1 MNKVNKMRLLNIVS
15 ATALFGAFFSLGAAH
30 TALANVADDLN
41 ANYNKIVNDCGDD
54 NKPAYEC
61 SGNIIRFTS
70 ASPSYH
76 AWDPSPN
83 ALRMQAFSNMYL
95 RKDVSVKLDFEGKL
109 SGIIYY
115 PNMLQPSGKDKSI
128 VSCAFPTDGWTGG
141 RPDGCGRIDNNKRCQ
156 DMGIYTAREWYDNFM
171 SLTDPTLSVEDKAYR
186 LQYQCSFD
194 MRDGV
199 QNTAVAFSENL
210 KAANMNP
217 HAFYSY
223 NELVLKTW
231 SMNEKQIT
239 ANPERLPIQAFFYK
253 INGNHNGLVEAQY
266 YQQDYFNTTG
276 LFVPIVKS
284 NLDDPTN
291 VSFSYKADDQLIN
304 VADQLNANYNKVV
317 EHCGSENS
325 PAYKCSGI
333 MFRIIRPNI
342 NGHVWDPNPLANGK
356 NGISFSYLRKDI
368 HVNKFMNPGRNSGYI
383 YYPSETNPDGIND
396 ARISCSFPTVGWS
409 GSRIYGGCGQSTS
422 HPLNSVDC
430 QQQGIY
436 TADEW
441 YKHFNVANMVWADR
455 FPHQCGFNVS
465 NSGYHS
471 ADAFFQSIKAHNIAM
486 HDLEGKGS
494 VGSNE
499 IVIKAPEIFQNGK
512 IIQPDK
518 LPLEAFFYLNP
529 QGLTEAQAYQQ
540 DYFKTTG
547 KIVPI
552 VYMNV
557 GDFSNVYFNYFTADQ
572 VVNRGADIAKELTS
586 NYNKIIDCGGEYAPA
601 FTCTGNT
608 IRFTNY
614 SRDFRVWDPSPAAVG
629 RKGISF
635 MYIRKDLPLDK
646 AFKDK
651 TSGIVYYPS
660 QRMPIYKDVYPTRC
674 VFPVDGYVDRRYTN
688 GQNDACGA
696 NINYPNDSKPC
707 QEQGIYTADAWYNHF
722 SSIPDIDKDRLN
734 HQCGFNLIDQQDKT
748 SVFQAVLDGQKK
760 LQKERGSANYNE
772 LVLTIPAY
780 KAVNTANGISYQIE
794 KPKVLPIEAFFYTNA
809 VGLIEAQ
816 GYQVDY
822 HNVAGVDVP
831 IVKFDLDITT
841 GQVEYS
847 YNKTD
852 QTDVYNQS
860 N

>member
-1 MNKVNKMRLLNIVS
+1 MS
-15 ATALFGAFFSLGAAH
+15 ATALFGAFFSLGAAY

-41 ANYNKIVNDCGDD
+41 ANYNKIVNDCGDN

-95 RKDVSVKLDFEGKL
+95 RKDVSAKLDFEGKL

-156 DMGIYTAREWYDNFM
+156 DMGIHTAREWYDNFM

-253 INGNHNGLVEAQY
+253 INSNHNGLVEAQY

-304 VADQLNANYNKVV
+304 VADQLNANYNKVA
-317 EHCGSENS
+317 EYCGSENS

-368 HVNKFMNPGRNSGYI
+368 HVNKFMNPGRNSGYT
-383 YYPSETNPDGIND
+383 YYHSETNPDGIND
-396 ARISCSFPTVGWS
+396 ARIPYSFPTVGWS

-436 TADEW
+436 TA
-441 YKHFNVANMVWADR
+441 
-455 FPHQCGFNVS
+455 
-465 NSGYHS
+465 
-471 ADAFFQSIKAHNIAM
+471 
-486 HDLEGKGS
+486 
-494 VGSNE
+494 
-499 IVIKAPEIFQNGK
+499 
-512 IIQPDK
+512 
-518 LPLEAFFYLNP
+518 
-529 QGLTEAQAYQQ
+529 
-540 DYFKTTG
+540 
-547 KIVPI
+547 
-552 VYMNV
+552 
-557 GDFSNVYFNYFTADQ
+557 
-572 VVNRGADIAKELTS
+572 
-586 NYNKIIDCGGEYAPA
+586 GE
-601 FTCTGNT
+601 
-608 IRFTNY
+608 
-614 SRDFRVWDPSPAAVG
+614 
-629 RKGISF
+629 
-635 MYIRKDLPLDK
+635 
-646 AFKDK
+646 
-651 TSGIVYYPS
+651 
-660 QRMPIYKDVYPTRC
+660 
-674 VFPVDGYVDRRYTN
+674 
-688 GQNDACGA
+688 
-696 NINYPNDSKPC
+696 
-707 QEQGIYTADAWYNHF
+707 WYNHF
-722 SSIPDIDKDRLN
+722 SSTPDIGKNRLN
-734 HQCGFNLIDQQDKT
+734 HQCGFNLIDQHDKT
-748 SVFQAVLDGQKK
+748 SVFQAVLDGQKR
-760 LQKERGSANYNE
+760 LQKGRGSANYNE
-772 LVLTIPAY
+772 FVLTIPAY
-780 KAVNTANGISYQIE
+780 KAVNTVNGIPYQIE
-794 KPKVLPIEAFFYTNA
+794 NPKVLPIEAFFYTNA

-816 GYQVDY
+816 GYQADY

-841 GQVEYS
+841 GQVAYS